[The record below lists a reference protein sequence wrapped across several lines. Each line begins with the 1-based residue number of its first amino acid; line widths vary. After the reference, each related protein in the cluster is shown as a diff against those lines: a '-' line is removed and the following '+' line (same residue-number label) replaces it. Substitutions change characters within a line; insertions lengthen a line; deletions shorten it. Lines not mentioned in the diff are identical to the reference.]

1 MKTKRKISVT
11 VSAALCIIISLCMY
25 LIVPRYFSDNTKDKS
40 KNDNELISHY
50 IDVGQ
55 GDSEFIEFPDGKTM
69 LIDAGTD
76 KYGETVADYIKKLG
90 YSKIDYLVG
99 THPHADHIGGMAD
112 VIEEFDIGSIYMPK
126 ASTNTKTFEN
136 LLLAVQEK
144 GMTINTAKTG
154 INILSSKENDYSAD
168 ILSPSGSEYDD
179 LNNYSVVIKITYG
192 DSKFLYMG
200 DAEKEIEN
208 ELIDSGADVKA
219 DVIKVGHHG
228 SNTSSSS
235 DFVKAVG
242 ADYAVFSV
250 GKDNDYGHPH
260 SQTVK
265 RWKNIGAE
273 IYRTDE
279 QGTII
284 ISSNGSD
291 ITANAA

>member
-1 MKTKRKISVT
+1 MKRKKTLS
-11 VSAALCIIISLCMY
+11 VSAALVVLVLVCLGIFSFGISDY
-25 LIVPRYFSDNTKDKS
+25 NTKNNSEAHTEKI
-40 KNDNELISHY
+40 ISHY

-69 LIDAGTD
+69 LIDAGTN
-76 KYGETVADYIKKLG
+76 KYGETVVDYVKNLG

-112 VIEEFDIGSIYMPK
+112 VVNAFEIGNIYMPK
-126 ASTNTKTFEN
+126 VGTNTKTFEN
-136 LLLAVQEK
+136 LLDTIQSK
-144 GMTINTAKTG
+144 DMIINTAKAG
-154 INILSSKENDYSAD
+154 MNIVSSDENDYSAD
-168 ILSPSGSEYDD
+168 ILAPIKDEYDD

-200 DAEKEIEN
+200 DAEKEIED

-235 DFVKAVG
+235 DFVKSVG

-291 ITANAA
+291 ITASAA

>member
-1 MKTKRKISVT
+1 MKRKKTLS
-11 VSAALCIIISLCMY
+11 VSAALVVLVLACLGI
-25 LIVPRYFSDNTKDKS
+25 FSFGNSDDNTKNNSEAHTEKI
-40 KNDNELISHY
+40 ISHY

-76 KYGETVADYIKKLG
+76 KYGETVVDYVKNLG

-112 VIEEFDIGSIYMPK
+112 VVNAFEIGNIYMPK
-126 ASTNTKTFEN
+126 VGTNTKTFEN
-136 LLLAVQEK
+136 LLDTIQSK
-144 GMTINTAKTG
+144 DMIINTAKAG
-154 INILSSKENDYSAD
+154 MNIVSSDENDYSAD
-168 ILSPSGSEYDD
+168 ILAPIKDEYDD

-200 DAEKEIEN
+200 DAEEEIED
-208 ELIDSGADVKA
+208 ELIGSGADVKA
-219 DVIKVGHHG
+219 DVIKIGHHG

-235 DFVKAVG
+235 DFVKSVG

-279 QGTII
+279 QGTIV

-291 ITANAA
+291 ITASAA

>member
-1 MKTKRKISVT
+1 MKRKKSLSVF
-11 VSAALCIIISLCMY
+11 VA
-25 LIVPRYFSDNTKDKS
+25 LIVLVPACLGVFLFGHSYDSAENGGQSHTVKF
-40 KNDNELISHY
+40 ISHY

-76 KYGETVADYIKKLG
+76 KYGETVTDYIKNLG

-112 VIEEFDIGSIYMPK
+112 VVNAFDIGSIYMPN

-136 LLLAVQEK
+136 LLEAIQDK
-144 GMTINTAKTG
+144 GMTINTAKAG
-154 INILSSKENDYSAD
+154 MNIVFSEEEEYSAD
-168 ILSPSGSEYDD
+168 ILAPIKDEYDD

-192 DSKFLYMG
+192 DSEFLYMG
-200 DAEKEIEN
+200 DAEKEVEV
-208 ELIDSGADVKA
+208 ELLESGTDVKA
-219 DVIKVGHHG
+219 DVIKAGHHG

-242 ADYAVFSV
+242 ADYVIFSA

-260 SQTVK
+260 PQIIK
-265 RWKNIGAE
+265 RWENVGAE

-279 QGTII
+279 DGTVV
-284 ISSNGSD
+284 ISSDGRS
-291 ITANAA
+291 ITADAA